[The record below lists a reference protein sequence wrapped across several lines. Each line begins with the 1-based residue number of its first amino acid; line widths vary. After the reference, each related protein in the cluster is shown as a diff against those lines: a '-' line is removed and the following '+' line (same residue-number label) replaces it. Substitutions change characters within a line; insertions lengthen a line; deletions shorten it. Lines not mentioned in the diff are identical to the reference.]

1 MNLDPNLNGE
11 KIKGTTLLFVN
22 KLEQNGISVDKIDF
36 LKISDK
42 T

>member
-11 KIKGTTLLFVN
+11 KTKGTTLFFF
-22 KLEQNGISVDKIDF
+22 KLKQNGISAGKMDF